1 MFLEHGFKMAV
12 SFSIK
17 DVPDHLAEK
26 IRQRAALNHRSLQG
40 ELLAILNESVKEEKV
55 LKPSDFLSELKR
67 IGLKTPKEAVRFV
80 REDRDR

>member
-1 MFLEHGFKMAV
+1 MAV

-17 DVPDHLAEK
+17 NIPDHLAEK
-26 IRQRAALNHRSLQG
+26 IRQRAAMNHRSLQG

-55 LKPSDFLSELKR
+55 LQPSDVLSELER

-80 REDRDR
+80 REDRNARSNR